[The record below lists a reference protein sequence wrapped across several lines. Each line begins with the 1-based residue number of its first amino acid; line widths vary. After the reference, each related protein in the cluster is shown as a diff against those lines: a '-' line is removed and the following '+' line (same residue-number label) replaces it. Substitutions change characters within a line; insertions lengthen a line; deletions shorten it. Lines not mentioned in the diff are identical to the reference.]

1 MTEADLKIAAKVH
14 YSFLP
19 LGCSNRYID
28 VDVKAKP
35 MGIVGGDYCSI
46 LPIDRNKILMNMC
59 DVTNHNVAS
68 ALYAARLNTFVLT
81 HAQNDP
87 DPCTLIINLNE
98 FLVKRLSNSKLYAS
112 FCSVLLDFE
121 KMEMTSASAGHPP
134 ILHYKN
140 EDNSV
145 DTLITK
151 APFLGYQHPL
161 PITCQLRGNSLGHG
175 DKIVLYTD
183 GISEMENEEG
193 EQFGTESMEVF
204 LKEKSNLDSASFNKR
219 LIDSAIAFGE
229 NRIEDDILLMTV
241 TIK

>member
-19 LGCSNRYID
+19 QGCSNRFVD
-28 VDVKAKP
+28 LDVKAKP
-35 MGIVGGDYCSI
+35 LGIVGGDYCSI
-46 LPIDRNKILMNMC
+46 LPINHRMILVNMC

-81 HAQNDP
+81 HAQSHP
-87 DPCTLIINLNE
+87 DPCSLIIQLNE
-98 FLVKRLSNSKLYAS
+98 FLVKRLSNSRMYAS

-134 ILHYKN
+134 ILHFRKN
-140 EDNSV
+140 EQSV

-161 PITCQLRGNSLGHG
+161 PVSCRLRGNPLHAG
-175 DKIVLYTD
+175 DRIVLYTD
-183 GISEMENEEG
+183 GLSEMKNADGEE
-193 EQFGTESMEVF
+193 FGTEGIEASM
-204 LKEKSNLDSASFNKR
+204 KAWATMDSASFNKR
-219 LIDSAIAFGE
+219 LIRHALEFG
-229 NRIEDDILLMTV
+229 NDRIQDDILLMTV